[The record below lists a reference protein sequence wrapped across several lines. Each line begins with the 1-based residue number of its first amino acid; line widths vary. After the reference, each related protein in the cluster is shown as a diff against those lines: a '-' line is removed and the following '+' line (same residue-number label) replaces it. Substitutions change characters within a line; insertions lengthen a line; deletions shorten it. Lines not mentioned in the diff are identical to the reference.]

1 MAIVTFTNFMGIA
14 FVRFAGR
21 EAKRARVHRGSSKS
35 LSAST
40 KVGYLSFTYKPLFLP
55 WIADVT
61 R

>member
-1 MAIVTFTNFMGIA
+1 MGIA